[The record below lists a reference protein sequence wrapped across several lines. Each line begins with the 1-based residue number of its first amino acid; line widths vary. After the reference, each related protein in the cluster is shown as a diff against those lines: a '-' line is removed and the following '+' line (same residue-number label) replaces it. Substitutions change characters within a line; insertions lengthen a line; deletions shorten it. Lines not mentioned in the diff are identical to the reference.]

1 MKRHGFTLVE
11 MLTVLAIITILVG
24 LLVPSMTMVRR
35 VATEA
40 KQKAMLTSI
49 GAALATF
56 RNDYGDYPPSDDR
69 ADRASY
75 GGAQKLAEAM
85 FGQDLHGFHPQT
97 DWLPGS
103 GIYGFPRPRP
113 SEANLRERKS
123 PYLDLSTVQVV
134 MVSDYYSRLI
144 QCGTNPP
151 LHLAAYFIAD
161 VFGREK
167 LTLPSGQIVKVGP
180 PILYYKANPNSR
192 IYDGEADVQ
201 SRIYNCTDNGNL
213 IAATEQLHN
222 IITRPPPCHFP
233 APSEYVNFA
242 LRHPD
247 FFYGS
252 PPTIPFGYIQDP
264 RVLNPWPW
272 RVDSYLLITAGADG
286 IYGTEDDIKNFGF

>member
-1 MKRHGFTLVE
+1 
-11 MLTVLAIITILVG
+11 
-24 LLVPSMTMVRR
+24 
-35 VATEA
+35 
-40 KQKAMLTSI
+40 
-49 GAALATF
+49 
-56 RNDYGDYPPSDDR
+56 
-69 ADRASY
+69 
-75 GGAQKLAEAM
+75 
-85 FGQDLHGFHPQT
+85 
-97 DWLPGS
+97 
-103 GIYGFPRPRP
+103 
-113 SEANLRERKS
+113 
-123 PYLDLSTVQVV
+123 

-167 LTLPSGQIVKVGP
+167 LTLSSGQTVKAGAPV
-180 PILYYKANPNSR
+180 LYYRANQSSR
-192 IYDGEADVQ
+192 LYCDGSETDYQ
-201 SRIYNCTDNGNL
+201 SLIYNVTDNLNL

-222 IITRPPPCHFP
+222 IITHPLPCHFP
-233 APSEYVNFA
+233 APPEYVNFA